1 MNVKCCSCWET
12 LFRTAK
18 PGNDAFLHQDHL
30 LVEHGLAHLPFDAS
44 DVVPTAEAS
53 TDELIDLDRHPGVLT
68 TGLDQCFVDS
78 CTAGFGMRGWRFVSN
93 PEEMVPVGSERS
105 AQAVLVAAVGYVEE
119 RRCYGG
125 EKVNVSVAKQLASM
139 CIKAGK

>member
-1 MNVKCCSCWET
+1 
-12 LFRTAK
+12 
-18 PGNDAFLHQDHL
+18 
-30 LVEHGLAHLPFDAS
+30 
-44 DVVPTAEAS
+44 
-53 TDELIDLDRHPGVLT
+53 
-68 TGLDQCFVDS
+68 
-78 CTAGFGMRGWRFVSN
+78 MRGWRFVSN

-125 EKVNVSVAKQLASM
+125 EKVNVSVAKQLASR